1 MMQTK
6 SLRHTFA
13 TDLYRKIKDTVTVK
27 NALGHSSI
35 TTTMI
40 YVHLVG
46 ADVEKALSGIND

>member
-1 MMQTK
+1 
-6 SLRHTFA
+6 
-13 TDLYRKIKDTVTVK
+13 VTVK

-46 ADVEKALSGIND
+46 ADVEKALSGDNGNDAVYV